1 MWASSPTKCLPIGF
15 RRAAYPH
22 AAVMV
27 RWLSG
32 GGLRAARPLGKGA
45 LGTGVRIATTSD
57 IGHWFRND
65 MGFCKRCSFVRRKY
79 HDSI

>member
-1 MWASSPTKCLPIGF
+1 MKGETGNGKKASFMQRGQED
-15 RRAAYPH
+15 
-22 AAVMV
+22 
-27 RWLSG
+27 
-32 GGLRAARPLGKGA
+32 GA
-45 LGTGVRIATTSD
+45 RIAITSD